1 MLATFLSG
9 LGTGA
14 GLIIAIGAQ
23 NAFVLRQGLLRQHVL
38 PVVLVCIGG
47 DILCICAGVAG
58 MGALIRTNEWLLEFF
73 RWGGA
78 LFLTVYGISAARRAA
93 SGNGSIEISEVGAG
107 SLMKAITSCLAFTF
121 LNPHVYLDTV
131 VLLGSIAAQYG
142 EDLKWAFAA
151 DVVRFYAVYKEG
163 GVYMDS
169 DILMKRRFDRFVPE
183 HGFATFHEHIGDQLQ
198 LQAAFFMGEQGNRYC
213 KDVFDYYNS
222 RPFVKPDGSLDMVVS
237 PVVMLEAARARG
249 YVPEDKEQHLADD
262 VVIYPGCY
270 VTPCKRNVEVHP
282 DAIALH
288 TIYGSW
294 RKRKVGRRI
303 ELFLKHVWAV
313 ARYVFFKR

>member
-93 SGNGSIEISEVGAG
+93 SGNGSMEISEVGAC
-107 SLMKAITSCLAFTF
+107 SFMKAITSCLAFTF

-142 EDLKWAFAA
+142 EDLKWTFASGA
-151 DVVRFYAVYKEG
+151 LTASVLWFTGLGFGARLLLPIFQNRKAWR
-163 GVYMDS
+163 
-169 DILMKRRFDRFVPE
+169 ILDTLI
-183 HGFATFHEHIGDQLQ
+183 AL
-198 LQAAFFMGEQGNRYC
+198 
-213 KDVFDYYNS
+213 
-222 RPFVKPDGSLDMVVS
+222 
-237 PVVMLEAARARG
+237 VMW
-249 YVPEDKEQHLADD
+249 
-262 VVIYPGCY
+262 
-270 VTPCKRNVEVHP
+270 
-282 DAIALH
+282 AIAITLVLNP
-288 TIYGSW
+288 IG
-294 RKRKVGRRI
+294 
-303 ELFLKHVWAV
+303 
-313 ARYVFFKR
+313 

>member
-73 RWGGA
+73 RWGGV

-93 SGNGSIEISEVGAG
+93 SGNGSMEISEVGAC
-107 SLMKAITSCLAFTF
+107 SFMKAITSCLAFTF

-142 EDLKWAFAA
+142 EDLKWTFASGA
-151 DVVRFYAVYKEG
+151 LTASVLWFTGLGFGARLLLPIFQNRKAWR
-163 GVYMDS
+163 
-169 DILMKRRFDRFVPE
+169 ILDTLI
-183 HGFATFHEHIGDQLQ
+183 AL
-198 LQAAFFMGEQGNRYC
+198 
-213 KDVFDYYNS
+213 
-222 RPFVKPDGSLDMVVS
+222 
-237 PVVMLEAARARG
+237 VMW
-249 YVPEDKEQHLADD
+249 
-262 VVIYPGCY
+262 
-270 VTPCKRNVEVHP
+270 
-282 DAIALH
+282 AIAL
-288 TIYGSW
+288 TLVLNPIG
-294 RKRKVGRRI
+294 
-303 ELFLKHVWAV
+303 
-313 ARYVFFKR
+313 

>member
-78 LFLTVYGISAARRAA
+78 LFLTVYGLSAARRAA
-93 SGNGSIEISEVGAG
+93 SGNGSMEISEVGAG

-142 EDLKWAFAA
+142 KDLKWAFASGA
-151 DVVRFYAVYKEG
+151 LTASVLWFTGLGFGARLLLPIFQNPKAWR
-163 GVYMDS
+163 
-169 DILMKRRFDRFVPE
+169 ILDTLI
-183 HGFATFHEHIGDQLQ
+183 AL
-198 LQAAFFMGEQGNRYC
+198 
-213 KDVFDYYNS
+213 
-222 RPFVKPDGSLDMVVS
+222 
-237 PVVMLEAARARG
+237 VMW
-249 YVPEDKEQHLADD
+249 
-262 VVIYPGCY
+262 
-270 VTPCKRNVEVHP
+270 
-282 DAIALH
+282 AIAL
-288 TIYGSW
+288 TLVLNPIG
-294 RKRKVGRRI
+294 
-303 ELFLKHVWAV
+303 
-313 ARYVFFKR
+313 

>member
-93 SGNGSIEISEVGAG
+93 SGNGSMEISEVGAG
-107 SLMKAITSCLAFTF
+107 SFMKAITSCLAFTF

-142 EDLKWAFAA
+142 EDLKWTFASGA
-151 DVVRFYAVYKEG
+151 LTASVLWFTGLGFGARLLLPIFQNPRAWRIL
-163 GVYMDS
+163 DS
-169 DILMKRRFDRFVPE
+169 LIAL
-183 HGFATFHEHIGDQLQ
+183 
-198 LQAAFFMGEQGNRYC
+198 
-213 KDVFDYYNS
+213 
-222 RPFVKPDGSLDMVVS
+222 
-237 PVVMLEAARARG
+237 VMW
-249 YVPEDKEQHLADD
+249 
-262 VVIYPGCY
+262 
-270 VTPCKRNVEVHP
+270 
-282 DAIALH
+282 AIAL
-288 TIYGSW
+288 TLVTNPIG
-294 RKRKVGRRI
+294 
-303 ELFLKHVWAV
+303 
-313 ARYVFFKR
+313 

>member
-93 SGNGSIEISEVGAG
+93 SGNGSMEISEVGAC
-107 SLMKAITSCLAFTF
+107 SFMKAITSCLAFTF

-142 EDLKWAFAA
+142 EDLKWTFASGA
-151 DVVRFYAVYKEG
+151 LTASVLWFTGLGFGARLLLPIFQNPRAWRIL
-163 GVYMDS
+163 DS
-169 DILMKRRFDRFVPE
+169 LIAL
-183 HGFATFHEHIGDQLQ
+183 
-198 LQAAFFMGEQGNRYC
+198 
-213 KDVFDYYNS
+213 
-222 RPFVKPDGSLDMVVS
+222 
-237 PVVMLEAARARG
+237 VMW
-249 YVPEDKEQHLADD
+249 
-262 VVIYPGCY
+262 
-270 VTPCKRNVEVHP
+270 
-282 DAIALH
+282 AIAL
-288 TIYGSW
+288 TLVTNPIG
-294 RKRKVGRRI
+294 
-303 ELFLKHVWAV
+303 
-313 ARYVFFKR
+313 

>member
-93 SGNGSIEISEVGAG
+93 SGNGSMEISEVGAC
-107 SLMKAITSCLAFTF
+107 SFMKAITSCLAFTF

-142 EDLKWAFAA
+142 KDLKWTFASGA
-151 DVVRFYAVYKEG
+151 LTASVLWFTGLGFGARLLLPIFQNPRAWRIL
-163 GVYMDS
+163 DS
-169 DILMKRRFDRFVPE
+169 LIAL
-183 HGFATFHEHIGDQLQ
+183 
-198 LQAAFFMGEQGNRYC
+198 
-213 KDVFDYYNS
+213 
-222 RPFVKPDGSLDMVVS
+222 
-237 PVVMLEAARARG
+237 VMW
-249 YVPEDKEQHLADD
+249 
-262 VVIYPGCY
+262 
-270 VTPCKRNVEVHP
+270 
-282 DAIALH
+282 AIAL
-288 TIYGSW
+288 TLVTNPIG
-294 RKRKVGRRI
+294 
-303 ELFLKHVWAV
+303 
-313 ARYVFFKR
+313 

>member
-93 SGNGSIEISEVGAG
+93 SGNGSMEISEVDAG
-107 SLMKAITSCLAFTF
+107 SFMKAITSCLAFTF

-142 EDLKWAFAA
+142 EDLKWTFASGA
-151 DVVRFYAVYKEG
+151 LTASVLWFTGLGFGARLLLPIFQNRKAWR
-163 GVYMDS
+163 
-169 DILMKRRFDRFVPE
+169 ILDTLI
-183 HGFATFHEHIGDQLQ
+183 AL
-198 LQAAFFMGEQGNRYC
+198 
-213 KDVFDYYNS
+213 
-222 RPFVKPDGSLDMVVS
+222 
-237 PVVMLEAARARG
+237 VMW
-249 YVPEDKEQHLADD
+249 
-262 VVIYPGCY
+262 
-270 VTPCKRNVEVHP
+270 
-282 DAIALH
+282 AIAL
-288 TIYGSW
+288 TLVLNPIG
-294 RKRKVGRRI
+294 
-303 ELFLKHVWAV
+303 
-313 ARYVFFKR
+313 

>member
-93 SGNGSIEISEVGAG
+93 SGNGSMEISVVGAC
-107 SLMKAITSCLAFTF
+107 SFMKAITSCLAFTF

-142 EDLKWAFAA
+142 EDLKWTFASGA
-151 DVVRFYAVYKEG
+151 LTASVLWFTGLGFGARLLLPIFQNRKAWR
-163 GVYMDS
+163 
-169 DILMKRRFDRFVPE
+169 ILDTLI
-183 HGFATFHEHIGDQLQ
+183 AL
-198 LQAAFFMGEQGNRYC
+198 
-213 KDVFDYYNS
+213 
-222 RPFVKPDGSLDMVVS
+222 
-237 PVVMLEAARARG
+237 VMW
-249 YVPEDKEQHLADD
+249 
-262 VVIYPGCY
+262 
-270 VTPCKRNVEVHP
+270 
-282 DAIALH
+282 AIAL
-288 TIYGSW
+288 TLVLNPIG
-294 RKRKVGRRI
+294 
-303 ELFLKHVWAV
+303 
-313 ARYVFFKR
+313 

>member
-23 NAFVLRQGLLRQHVL
+23 NVFVLRQGLLRQHVL

-93 SGNGSIEISEVGAG
+93 SGNGSMEISEVGAC
-107 SLMKAITSCLAFTF
+107 SFMKAITSCLAFTF

-142 EDLKWAFAA
+142 EDLKWTFASGA
-151 DVVRFYAVYKEG
+151 LTASVLWFTGLGFGARLLLPIFQNRKAWR
-163 GVYMDS
+163 
-169 DILMKRRFDRFVPE
+169 ILD
-183 HGFATFHEHIGDQLQ
+183 TL
-198 LQAAFFMGEQGNRYC
+198 
-213 KDVFDYYNS
+213 
-222 RPFVKPDGSLDMVVS
+222 
-237 PVVMLEAARARG
+237 
-249 YVPEDKEQHLADD
+249 
-262 VVIYPGCY
+262 
-270 VTPCKRNVEVHP
+270 
-282 DAIALH
+282 IALVMW
-288 TIYGSW
+288 TIVLTLVLNPIG
-294 RKRKVGRRI
+294 
-303 ELFLKHVWAV
+303 
-313 ARYVFFKR
+313 

>member
-93 SGNGSIEISEVGAG
+93 SGNGSMEISEGGAC
-107 SLMKAITSCLAFTF
+107 SFMKAITSCLAFTF

-131 VLLGSIAAQYG
+131 VLAHS
-142 EDLKWAFAA
+142 
-151 DVVRFYAVYKEG
+151 
-163 GVYMDS
+163 
-169 DILMKRRFDRFVPE
+169 
-183 HGFATFHEHIGDQLQ
+183 
-198 LQAAFFMGEQGNRYC
+198 
-213 KDVFDYYNS
+213 
-222 RPFVKPDGSLDMVVS
+222 
-237 PVVMLEAARARG
+237 
-249 YVPEDKEQHLADD
+249 
-262 VVIYPGCY
+262 
-270 VTPCKRNVEVHP
+270 
-282 DAIALH
+282 
-288 TIYGSW
+288 
-294 RKRKVGRRI
+294 
-303 ELFLKHVWAV
+303 
-313 ARYVFFKR
+313 

>member
-93 SGNGSIEISEVGAG
+93 SGNGSMEISEVGAG

-142 EDLKWAFAA
+142 KDLKWTFASGA
-151 DVVRFYAVYKEG
+151 LTASVLWFIGLGFGAQLLLPIFQNPKAWR
-163 GVYMDS
+163 
-169 DILMKRRFDRFVPE
+169 ILDTLI
-183 HGFATFHEHIGDQLQ
+183 AL
-198 LQAAFFMGEQGNRYC
+198 
-213 KDVFDYYNS
+213 
-222 RPFVKPDGSLDMVVS
+222 
-237 PVVMLEAARARG
+237 VMW
-249 YVPEDKEQHLADD
+249 
-262 VVIYPGCY
+262 
-270 VTPCKRNVEVHP
+270 
-282 DAIALH
+282 AIAL
-288 TIYGSW
+288 TLVLNPIG
-294 RKRKVGRRI
+294 
-303 ELFLKHVWAV
+303 
-313 ARYVFFKR
+313 

>member
-58 MGALIRTNEWLLEFF
+58 MGVLIRTNEWLMEFF

-93 SGNGSIEISEVGAG
+93 SGNGSMEISEVGAC
-107 SLMKAITSCLAFTF
+107 SFMKAITSCLAFTF

-142 EDLKWAFAA
+142 EDLKWTFASGA
-151 DVVRFYAVYKEG
+151 LTASVLWFTGLGFGARLLLPIFQNPRAWRIL
-163 GVYMDS
+163 DS
-169 DILMKRRFDRFVPE
+169 LIAL
-183 HGFATFHEHIGDQLQ
+183 
-198 LQAAFFMGEQGNRYC
+198 
-213 KDVFDYYNS
+213 
-222 RPFVKPDGSLDMVVS
+222 
-237 PVVMLEAARARG
+237 VMW
-249 YVPEDKEQHLADD
+249 
-262 VVIYPGCY
+262 
-270 VTPCKRNVEVHP
+270 
-282 DAIALH
+282 AIAL
-288 TIYGSW
+288 TLVTNPIG
-294 RKRKVGRRI
+294 
-303 ELFLKHVWAV
+303 
-313 ARYVFFKR
+313 

>member
-93 SGNGSIEISEVGAG
+93 SGNGSMEISEVGAG

-142 EDLKWAFAA
+142 KDLKWTFASGA
-151 DVVRFYAVYKEG
+151 LTASVLWFTALGFGARLLLPIFQNPKAWR
-163 GVYMDS
+163 
-169 DILMKRRFDRFVPE
+169 ILDTLI
-183 HGFATFHEHIGDQLQ
+183 AL
-198 LQAAFFMGEQGNRYC
+198 
-213 KDVFDYYNS
+213 
-222 RPFVKPDGSLDMVVS
+222 
-237 PVVMLEAARARG
+237 VMW
-249 YVPEDKEQHLADD
+249 
-262 VVIYPGCY
+262 
-270 VTPCKRNVEVHP
+270 
-282 DAIALH
+282 AIAL
-288 TIYGSW
+288 TLVLNPIG
-294 RKRKVGRRI
+294 
-303 ELFLKHVWAV
+303 
-313 ARYVFFKR
+313 

>member
-93 SGNGSIEISEVGAG
+93 SGNGSMEISEVGTG

-142 EDLKWAFAA
+142 KDLKWTFASGA
-151 DVVRFYAVYKEG
+151 LTASVLWFTGLGFGARLLLPIFQNPKAWR
-163 GVYMDS
+163 
-169 DILMKRRFDRFVPE
+169 ILDTLI
-183 HGFATFHEHIGDQLQ
+183 AL
-198 LQAAFFMGEQGNRYC
+198 
-213 KDVFDYYNS
+213 
-222 RPFVKPDGSLDMVVS
+222 
-237 PVVMLEAARARG
+237 VMW
-249 YVPEDKEQHLADD
+249 
-262 VVIYPGCY
+262 
-270 VTPCKRNVEVHP
+270 
-282 DAIALH
+282 AIAL
-288 TIYGSW
+288 T
-294 RKRKVGRRI
+294 
-303 ELFLKHVWAV
+303 L
-313 ARYVFFKR
+313 VFNPIG

>member
-73 RWGGA
+73 RWSGA

-93 SGNGSIEISEVGAG
+93 SGNGSMEISEVGAG

-142 EDLKWAFAA
+142 KDLKWTFASGA
-151 DVVRFYAVYKEG
+151 LTASVLWFTGLGFGARLLLPIFQNPKAWR
-163 GVYMDS
+163 
-169 DILMKRRFDRFVPE
+169 ILDTLI
-183 HGFATFHEHIGDQLQ
+183 AL
-198 LQAAFFMGEQGNRYC
+198 
-213 KDVFDYYNS
+213 
-222 RPFVKPDGSLDMVVS
+222 
-237 PVVMLEAARARG
+237 VMW
-249 YVPEDKEQHLADD
+249 
-262 VVIYPGCY
+262 
-270 VTPCKRNVEVHP
+270 
-282 DAIALH
+282 AIAL
-288 TIYGSW
+288 T
-294 RKRKVGRRI
+294 
-303 ELFLKHVWAV
+303 L
-313 ARYVFFKR
+313 VFNPIG

>member
-93 SGNGSIEISEVGAG
+93 SGNGSMEISEVGAG

-142 EDLKWAFAA
+142 KDLKWTFASGA
-151 DVVRFYAVYKEG
+151 LTASVLWFTGLGFGARLLLPIFQNPKAWR
-163 GVYMDS
+163 
-169 DILMKRRFDRFVPE
+169 ILDCFCTSSMRALRTLRLASSPMTRRMS
-183 HGFATFHEHIGDQLQ
+183 G
-198 LQAAFFMGEQGNRYC
+198 
-213 KDVFDYYNS
+213 
-222 RPFVKPDGSLDMVVS
+222 
-237 PVVMLEAARARG
+237 
-249 YVPEDKEQHLADD
+249 LA
-262 VVIYPGCY
+262 
-270 VTPCKRNVEVHP
+270 
-282 DAIALH
+282 
-288 TIYGSW
+288 SS
-294 RKRKVGRRI
+294 
-303 ELFLKHVWAV
+303 V
-313 ARYVFFKR
+313 ACIRLASMR

>member
-93 SGNGSIEISEVGAG
+93 SGNGSMEISEVGAG

-142 EDLKWAFAA
+142 QALKWTFASGA
-151 DVVRFYAVYKEG
+151 LTASVLWFTGLGFGARLLLPIFQNPKAWR
-163 GVYMDS
+163 
-169 DILMKRRFDRFVPE
+169 ILDTLI
-183 HGFATFHEHIGDQLQ
+183 AL
-198 LQAAFFMGEQGNRYC
+198 
-213 KDVFDYYNS
+213 
-222 RPFVKPDGSLDMVVS
+222 
-237 PVVMLEAARARG
+237 VMW
-249 YVPEDKEQHLADD
+249 
-262 VVIYPGCY
+262 
-270 VTPCKRNVEVHP
+270 
-282 DAIALH
+282 AIAL
-288 TIYGSW
+288 TLVLNPIG
-294 RKRKVGRRI
+294 
-303 ELFLKHVWAV
+303 
-313 ARYVFFKR
+313 

>member
-23 NAFVLRQGLLRQHVL
+23 NAFVLRQSLLRQHVL

-93 SGNGSIEISEVGAG
+93 SGNGSMEISEVGAC
-107 SLMKAITSCLAFTF
+107 SFMKAITSCLAFTF

-131 VLLGSIAAQYG
+131 VLPGSIAAQYG
-142 EDLKWAFAA
+142 EDLKWTFASGA
-151 DVVRFYAVYKEG
+151 LTASVLWFTGLGFGARLLLPIFQNRKAWR
-163 GVYMDS
+163 
-169 DILMKRRFDRFVPE
+169 ILDTLI
-183 HGFATFHEHIGDQLQ
+183 AL
-198 LQAAFFMGEQGNRYC
+198 
-213 KDVFDYYNS
+213 
-222 RPFVKPDGSLDMVVS
+222 
-237 PVVMLEAARARG
+237 VMW
-249 YVPEDKEQHLADD
+249 
-262 VVIYPGCY
+262 
-270 VTPCKRNVEVHP
+270 
-282 DAIALH
+282 AIAL
-288 TIYGSW
+288 TLVLNPIG
-294 RKRKVGRRI
+294 
-303 ELFLKHVWAV
+303 
-313 ARYVFFKR
+313 

>member
-93 SGNGSIEISEVGAG
+93 SGNGAMEISEVGAC
-107 SLMKAITSCLAFTF
+107 SFMKAITSCLAFTF

-151 DVVRFYAVYKEG
+151 GALTASVLWFTGLGFGARLLLPIFQNPRAWRIL
-163 GVYMDS
+163 DS
-169 DILMKRRFDRFVPE
+169 LIAL
-183 HGFATFHEHIGDQLQ
+183 
-198 LQAAFFMGEQGNRYC
+198 
-213 KDVFDYYNS
+213 
-222 RPFVKPDGSLDMVVS
+222 
-237 PVVMLEAARARG
+237 VMW
-249 YVPEDKEQHLADD
+249 
-262 VVIYPGCY
+262 
-270 VTPCKRNVEVHP
+270 
-282 DAIALH
+282 AIAL
-288 TIYGSW
+288 TLVTNPIG
-294 RKRKVGRRI
+294 
-303 ELFLKHVWAV
+303 
-313 ARYVFFKR
+313 

>member
-47 DILCICAGVAG
+47 DILCICAGIAG

-93 SGNGSIEISEVGAG
+93 SGNGAMEISEVGAC
-107 SLMKAITSCLAFTF
+107 SFMKAITSCLAFTF

-142 EDLKWAFAA
+142 EDLKWTFASGA
-151 DVVRFYAVYKEG
+151 LSASVLWFTGLGFGARLLLPIFQNRKAWR
-163 GVYMDS
+163 
-169 DILMKRRFDRFVPE
+169 ILDTLI
-183 HGFATFHEHIGDQLQ
+183 AL
-198 LQAAFFMGEQGNRYC
+198 
-213 KDVFDYYNS
+213 
-222 RPFVKPDGSLDMVVS
+222 
-237 PVVMLEAARARG
+237 VMW
-249 YVPEDKEQHLADD
+249 
-262 VVIYPGCY
+262 
-270 VTPCKRNVEVHP
+270 
-282 DAIALH
+282 AIAL
-288 TIYGSW
+288 T
-294 RKRKVGRRI
+294 
-303 ELFLKHVWAV
+303 L
-313 ARYVFFKR
+313 VFNPIG

>member
-93 SGNGSIEISEVGAG
+93 SGNGSMEISEVGAG
-107 SLMKAITSCLAFTF
+107 SFMKAITSCLAFTF

-142 EDLKWAFAA
+142 EDLKWTFASGA
-151 DVVRFYAVYKEG
+151 LTASVLWFTGLGFGARLLLPIFQNRKAWR
-163 GVYMDS
+163 
-169 DILMKRRFDRFVPE
+169 ILD
-183 HGFATFHEHIGDQLQ
+183 TL
-198 LQAAFFMGEQGNRYC
+198 
-213 KDVFDYYNS
+213 
-222 RPFVKPDGSLDMVVS
+222 
-237 PVVMLEAARARG
+237 
-249 YVPEDKEQHLADD
+249 
-262 VVIYPGCY
+262 
-270 VTPCKRNVEVHP
+270 
-282 DAIALH
+282 IALVMWSIAL
-288 TIYGSW
+288 TLVLNPIG
-294 RKRKVGRRI
+294 
-303 ELFLKHVWAV
+303 
-313 ARYVFFKR
+313 

>member
-93 SGNGSIEISEVGAG
+93 SGNGSMEISEVGAG
-107 SLMKAITSCLAFTF
+107 SFMKAITSCLAFTF

-142 EDLKWAFAA
+142 EDLKWTFASGA
-151 DVVRFYAVYKEG
+151 LTASVLWFTGLGFGARLLLPIFQNRKAWR
-163 GVYMDS
+163 
-169 DILMKRRFDRFVPE
+169 ILDTLI
-183 HGFATFHEHIGDQLQ
+183 AL
-198 LQAAFFMGEQGNRYC
+198 
-213 KDVFDYYNS
+213 
-222 RPFVKPDGSLDMVVS
+222 
-237 PVVMLEAARARG
+237 VMW
-249 YVPEDKEQHLADD
+249 
-262 VVIYPGCY
+262 
-270 VTPCKRNVEVHP
+270 
-282 DAIALH
+282 AIAL
-288 TIYGSW
+288 TLVLNPIG
-294 RKRKVGRRI
+294 
-303 ELFLKHVWAV
+303 
-313 ARYVFFKR
+313 

>member
-93 SGNGSIEISEVGAG
+93 SGNGSMEISEVGAC
-107 SLMKAITSCLAFTF
+107 SFMKAITSCLAFTF

-142 EDLKWAFAA
+142 EDLKWTFASGTLTA
-151 DVVRFYAVYKEG
+151 SVLWFTGLGFGARLLLPIFQNRKAWR
-163 GVYMDS
+163 
-169 DILMKRRFDRFVPE
+169 ILDTLI
-183 HGFATFHEHIGDQLQ
+183 AL
-198 LQAAFFMGEQGNRYC
+198 
-213 KDVFDYYNS
+213 
-222 RPFVKPDGSLDMVVS
+222 
-237 PVVMLEAARARG
+237 VMW
-249 YVPEDKEQHLADD
+249 
-262 VVIYPGCY
+262 
-270 VTPCKRNVEVHP
+270 
-282 DAIALH
+282 AIAL
-288 TIYGSW
+288 TLVLNPIG
-294 RKRKVGRRI
+294 
-303 ELFLKHVWAV
+303 
-313 ARYVFFKR
+313 

>member
-93 SGNGSIEISEVGAG
+93 SGNGSMEISEVGAC
-107 SLMKAITSCLAFTF
+107 SFMKAITSCLAFTF

-142 EDLKWAFAA
+142 EDLKWTFASGA
-151 DVVRFYAVYKEG
+151 LTASVLWFTGLGFGARLLLPIFQNRKAWR
-163 GVYMDS
+163 
-169 DILMKRRFDRFVPE
+169 ILDTLI
-183 HGFATFHEHIGDQLQ
+183 AL
-198 LQAAFFMGEQGNRYC
+198 
-213 KDVFDYYNS
+213 
-222 RPFVKPDGSLDMVVS
+222 
-237 PVVMLEAARARG
+237 VMW
-249 YVPEDKEQHLADD
+249 
-262 VVIYPGCY
+262 
-270 VTPCKRNVEVHP
+270 
-282 DAIALH
+282 AIAL
-288 TIYGSW
+288 T
-294 RKRKVGRRI
+294 
-303 ELFLKHVWAV
+303 L
-313 ARYVFFKR
+313 VFNPIG

>member
-93 SGNGSIEISEVGAG
+93 SGNGSMEISEVGAG
-107 SLMKAITSCLAFTF
+107 SFMKAITSCLAFTF

-131 VLLGSIAAQYG
+131 VLLGSIAAQYS

-151 DVVRFYAVYKEG
+151 GALTASVLWFTGLGFGARLLLPIFQNPRAWRIL
-163 GVYMDS
+163 DS
-169 DILMKRRFDRFVPE
+169 MIAL
-183 HGFATFHEHIGDQLQ
+183 
-198 LQAAFFMGEQGNRYC
+198 
-213 KDVFDYYNS
+213 
-222 RPFVKPDGSLDMVVS
+222 
-237 PVVMLEAARARG
+237 VMW
-249 YVPEDKEQHLADD
+249 
-262 VVIYPGCY
+262 
-270 VTPCKRNVEVHP
+270 
-282 DAIALH
+282 AIAL
-288 TIYGSW
+288 TLVTNPIG
-294 RKRKVGRRI
+294 
-303 ELFLKHVWAV
+303 
-313 ARYVFFKR
+313 

>member
-1 MLATFLSG
+1 MLATCLSG

-93 SGNGSIEISEVGAG
+93 SGNGSMEISEVGAC
-107 SLMKAITSCLAFTF
+107 SFMKAITSCLAFTF

-142 EDLKWAFAA
+142 EDLKWTFASGA
-151 DVVRFYAVYKEG
+151 LTASVLWFTGLGFGARLLLPIFQNRKAWR
-163 GVYMDS
+163 
-169 DILMKRRFDRFVPE
+169 ILDTLI
-183 HGFATFHEHIGDQLQ
+183 AL
-198 LQAAFFMGEQGNRYC
+198 
-213 KDVFDYYNS
+213 
-222 RPFVKPDGSLDMVVS
+222 
-237 PVVMLEAARARG
+237 VMW
-249 YVPEDKEQHLADD
+249 
-262 VVIYPGCY
+262 
-270 VTPCKRNVEVHP
+270 
-282 DAIALH
+282 AIAL
-288 TIYGSW
+288 TLVLNPIG
-294 RKRKVGRRI
+294 
-303 ELFLKHVWAV
+303 
-313 ARYVFFKR
+313 

>member
-93 SGNGSIEISEVGAG
+93 SDNGSMEISEVGAC
-107 SLMKAITSCLAFTF
+107 SFMKAITSCLAFTF

-131 VLLGSIAAQYG
+131 MLLGSIAAQYG

-151 DVVRFYAVYKEG
+151 GALTASVLWFTGLGFGARLLLPIFQNPRAWRIL
-163 GVYMDS
+163 DS
-169 DILMKRRFDRFVPE
+169 LIAL
-183 HGFATFHEHIGDQLQ
+183 
-198 LQAAFFMGEQGNRYC
+198 
-213 KDVFDYYNS
+213 
-222 RPFVKPDGSLDMVVS
+222 
-237 PVVMLEAARARG
+237 VMW
-249 YVPEDKEQHLADD
+249 
-262 VVIYPGCY
+262 
-270 VTPCKRNVEVHP
+270 
-282 DAIALH
+282 AIAL
-288 TIYGSW
+288 TLVTNPIG
-294 RKRKVGRRI
+294 
-303 ELFLKHVWAV
+303 
-313 ARYVFFKR
+313 

>member
-1 MLATFLSG
+1 MIATFLSG

-78 LFLTVYGISAARRAA
+78 LFLTVYGLSAARRAA
-93 SGNGSIEISEVGAG
+93 SGNGSMEISEVGAG
-107 SLMKAITSCLAFTF
+107 SLMKAITSCLTFTL

-142 EDLKWAFAA
+142 KDLKWTFASGA
-151 DVVRFYAVYKEG
+151 LTASVLWFTGLGFGARLLLPIFQNPKAWR
-163 GVYMDS
+163 
-169 DILMKRRFDRFVPE
+169 ILDTLI
-183 HGFATFHEHIGDQLQ
+183 AL
-198 LQAAFFMGEQGNRYC
+198 
-213 KDVFDYYNS
+213 
-222 RPFVKPDGSLDMVVS
+222 
-237 PVVMLEAARARG
+237 VMW
-249 YVPEDKEQHLADD
+249 
-262 VVIYPGCY
+262 
-270 VTPCKRNVEVHP
+270 
-282 DAIALH
+282 AIAL
-288 TIYGSW
+288 TLVLNPIG
-294 RKRKVGRRI
+294 
-303 ELFLKHVWAV
+303 
-313 ARYVFFKR
+313 

>member
-93 SGNGSIEISEVGAG
+93 SGNGSMQISEVGAC
-107 SLMKAITSCLAFTF
+107 SFMKAITSCLAFTF

-142 EDLKWAFAA
+142 EDLKWTFASGA
-151 DVVRFYAVYKEG
+151 LTASVLWFTGLGFGARLLLPIFQNRKAWR
-163 GVYMDS
+163 
-169 DILMKRRFDRFVPE
+169 ILDTLI
-183 HGFATFHEHIGDQLQ
+183 AL
-198 LQAAFFMGEQGNRYC
+198 
-213 KDVFDYYNS
+213 
-222 RPFVKPDGSLDMVVS
+222 
-237 PVVMLEAARARG
+237 VMW
-249 YVPEDKEQHLADD
+249 
-262 VVIYPGCY
+262 
-270 VTPCKRNVEVHP
+270 
-282 DAIALH
+282 AIAL
-288 TIYGSW
+288 TLVLNPIG
-294 RKRKVGRRI
+294 
-303 ELFLKHVWAV
+303 
-313 ARYVFFKR
+313 

>member
-93 SGNGSIEISEVGAG
+93 SGNGSMEISEVGAC
-107 SLMKAITSCLAFTF
+107 SFMKAITSCLAFTF
-121 LNPHVYLDTV
+121 LNTHVYLDTV

-142 EDLKWAFAA
+142 EDLKWTFASGA
-151 DVVRFYAVYKEG
+151 LTASVLWFTGLGFGARLLLPIFQNRKAWR
-163 GVYMDS
+163 
-169 DILMKRRFDRFVPE
+169 ILDTLI
-183 HGFATFHEHIGDQLQ
+183 AL
-198 LQAAFFMGEQGNRYC
+198 
-213 KDVFDYYNS
+213 
-222 RPFVKPDGSLDMVVS
+222 
-237 PVVMLEAARARG
+237 VMW
-249 YVPEDKEQHLADD
+249 
-262 VVIYPGCY
+262 
-270 VTPCKRNVEVHP
+270 
-282 DAIALH
+282 AIAL
-288 TIYGSW
+288 TLVLNPIG
-294 RKRKVGRRI
+294 
-303 ELFLKHVWAV
+303 
-313 ARYVFFKR
+313 

>member
-93 SGNGSIEISEVGAG
+93 SGNGSMEISEVGAG
-107 SLMKAITSCLAFTF
+107 SFMKAITSCLAFTF

-142 EDLKWAFAA
+142 KDLKWTFASGA
-151 DVVRFYAVYKEG
+151 LTASVLWFTGLGFGARLLLPIFQNPKAWR
-163 GVYMDS
+163 
-169 DILMKRRFDRFVPE
+169 ILDTLI
-183 HGFATFHEHIGDQLQ
+183 AL
-198 LQAAFFMGEQGNRYC
+198 
-213 KDVFDYYNS
+213 
-222 RPFVKPDGSLDMVVS
+222 
-237 PVVMLEAARARG
+237 VMW
-249 YVPEDKEQHLADD
+249 
-262 VVIYPGCY
+262 
-270 VTPCKRNVEVHP
+270 
-282 DAIALH
+282 AIAL
-288 TIYGSW
+288 T
-294 RKRKVGRRI
+294 
-303 ELFLKHVWAV
+303 L
-313 ARYVFFKR
+313 VFNPIG

>member
-38 PVVLVCIGG
+38 PVGLVCLGG
-47 DILCICAGVAG
+47 DLLCSCAGVAG
-58 MGALIRTNEWLLEFF
+58 LGALIRTNEWLLEFF

-93 SGNGSIEISEVGAG
+93 SGNGSMEISEVGAG

-142 EDLKWAFAA
+142 KDLKWTFASGA
-151 DVVRFYAVYKEG
+151 LTASVLWFTGLGFGARLLLPIFQNPKAWR
-163 GVYMDS
+163 
-169 DILMKRRFDRFVPE
+169 ILDTLI
-183 HGFATFHEHIGDQLQ
+183 AL
-198 LQAAFFMGEQGNRYC
+198 
-213 KDVFDYYNS
+213 
-222 RPFVKPDGSLDMVVS
+222 
-237 PVVMLEAARARG
+237 VMW
-249 YVPEDKEQHLADD
+249 
-262 VVIYPGCY
+262 
-270 VTPCKRNVEVHP
+270 
-282 DAIALH
+282 AIAL
-288 TIYGSW
+288 TLVLNPIG
-294 RKRKVGRRI
+294 
-303 ELFLKHVWAV
+303 
-313 ARYVFFKR
+313 

>member
-93 SGNGSIEISEVGAG
+93 SGNGSMEISEVGAC
-107 SLMKAITSCLAFTF
+107 SFMKAITSCLAFTF

-142 EDLKWAFAA
+142 EDLKWTFASGA
-151 DVVRFYAVYKEG
+151 LTASVLWFTGLGFGARLLLPIFQNPRAWR
-163 GVYMDS
+163 
-169 DILMKRRFDRFVPE
+169 ILDTLI
-183 HGFATFHEHIGDQLQ
+183 AL
-198 LQAAFFMGEQGNRYC
+198 
-213 KDVFDYYNS
+213 
-222 RPFVKPDGSLDMVVS
+222 
-237 PVVMLEAARARG
+237 VMW
-249 YVPEDKEQHLADD
+249 
-262 VVIYPGCY
+262 
-270 VTPCKRNVEVHP
+270 
-282 DAIALH
+282 AIAL
-288 TIYGSW
+288 TLVLNPIG
-294 RKRKVGRRI
+294 
-303 ELFLKHVWAV
+303 
-313 ARYVFFKR
+313 

>member
-58 MGALIRTNEWLLEFF
+58 MDALIRTNEWLLEFF

-78 LFLTVYGISAARRAA
+78 LFLTVYGLSAARRAA
-93 SGNGSIEISEVGAG
+93 SGNGSMEISEVGAG

-142 EDLKWAFAA
+142 KDLKWIFASGA
-151 DVVRFYAVYKEG
+151 LTASVLWFTGLGFGARLLLPIFQNPKAWR
-163 GVYMDS
+163 
-169 DILMKRRFDRFVPE
+169 ILDTLI
-183 HGFATFHEHIGDQLQ
+183 AL
-198 LQAAFFMGEQGNRYC
+198 
-213 KDVFDYYNS
+213 
-222 RPFVKPDGSLDMVVS
+222 
-237 PVVMLEAARARG
+237 VMW
-249 YVPEDKEQHLADD
+249 
-262 VVIYPGCY
+262 
-270 VTPCKRNVEVHP
+270 
-282 DAIALH
+282 AIAL
-288 TIYGSW
+288 TLVLNPIG
-294 RKRKVGRRI
+294 
-303 ELFLKHVWAV
+303 
-313 ARYVFFKR
+313 

>member
-58 MGALIRTNEWLLEFF
+58 MGALIRTNEWILEFF

-93 SGNGSIEISEVGAG
+93 SGNGSMEISEVGAC
-107 SLMKAITSCLAFTF
+107 SFMKAITSCLAFTF

-142 EDLKWAFAA
+142 EDLKWTFASGA
-151 DVVRFYAVYKEG
+151 LTASVLWFTGLGFGARLLLPIFQNRKAWR
-163 GVYMDS
+163 
-169 DILMKRRFDRFVPE
+169 ILDTLI
-183 HGFATFHEHIGDQLQ
+183 AL
-198 LQAAFFMGEQGNRYC
+198 
-213 KDVFDYYNS
+213 
-222 RPFVKPDGSLDMVVS
+222 
-237 PVVMLEAARARG
+237 VMW
-249 YVPEDKEQHLADD
+249 
-262 VVIYPGCY
+262 
-270 VTPCKRNVEVHP
+270 
-282 DAIALH
+282 AIAL
-288 TIYGSW
+288 TLVLNPIG
-294 RKRKVGRRI
+294 
-303 ELFLKHVWAV
+303 
-313 ARYVFFKR
+313 